1 MLQSLN
7 VKNFA
12 IIDNISIDFNDKMT
26 VLTGETGAGKSLII
40 DAIGLLFG
48 DRASNEMVR
57 FGESKASIEGVFSN
71 YPFEI
76 NDILEDN
83 GIEVLDFLIIKRE
96 IYANGKSLSKING
109 EAVSLN
115 VLNDVSS
122 FLGDIHTQF
131 DSIKLVNPKN
141 YFEFIDN
148 EEIKEIVNLY
158 QRELKKYRVVNGK
171 YQEKL
176 NSQNEKLQ
184 RLDFLKYQYNEIKQ
198 AKLDLN
204 EEESLQN
211 ELRILNNHEKIS
223 QNYYDFLS
231 YFENFNLLSNLYE
244 AISSIKKNINFDER
258 LKEKVDRLEESY
270 FNIEDIFDDIKSNF
284 KDDDFDINDLEAIN
298 ERLGIYSNLKRKYK
312 KTTNELIDSLGDL
325 EKELDELENYDYYL
339 EELEKERNELYKVT
353 LDYGKKISELRRR
366 NANKLTNDLKKVFEE
381 LSLKNTTF
389 EIEFKDVNEDSI
401 FKNNGIDV
409 IDFLVSFNKGEP
421 VKPLNKVASGG
432 ELSRFMLALK
442 SLSYQDISKKTFIFD
457 EIDSGVSGEV
467 AYNIALKIKSISLI
481 HQVLCVTHLPQVAS
495 ISDYQL
501 NISKKVIDGTRTVT
515 EIDELGYDERVISI
529 AKMISDGEATNASI
543 ALAKELLEKNK

>member
-12 IIDNISIDFNDKMT
+12 IIDNITIDFNDKMT

-48 DRASNEMVR
+48 DRASSEMVR
-57 FGESKASIEGVFSN
+57 YGESKASIEGIFSN

-76 NDILEDN
+76 NDILEEND
-83 GIEVLDFLIIKRE
+83 IEVMDFLIIKRE
-96 IYANGKSLSKING
+96 LYSNGKSLSKING

-115 VLNDVSS
+115 VLNDVAG

-148 EEIKEIVNLY
+148 LEIQVLVNMY
-158 QRELKKYRVVNGK
+158 KTSLKKYRVVNNK

-176 NSQNEKLQ
+176 NSQNDQLQ
-184 RLDFLKYQYNEIKQ
+184 RLDFLKYQYNEIKN
-198 AKLDLN
+198 AKLNIN
-204 EEESLQN
+204 EEETLQN
-211 ELRILNNHEKIS
+211 ELRIMNNHEKIS

-244 AISSIKKNINFDER
+244 AISSIKKNISYDER
-258 LKEKVDRLEESY
+258 LSEKVNRLEESY
-270 FNIEDIFDDIKSNF
+270 YSIEDIFDDIKSTF
-284 KDDDFDINDLEAIN
+284 KDDDFDVNDLEEIN
-298 ERLGIYSNLKRKYK
+298 ERLSVYSNLKRKYK
-312 KTTNELIDSLGDL
+312 KTTQELVESISEL
-325 EKELDELENYDYYL
+325 EKELDELENFDFYL
-339 EELEKERNELYKVT
+339 EELEKERNLLYNETFEL
-353 LDYGKKISELRRR
+353 GKKISALRKE
-366 NANKLTNDLKKVFEE
+366 NAKALTDKLSNVFKD

-389 EIEFKDVNEDSI
+389 VIDFKELNMDNL
-401 FKNNGIDV
+401 FKSNGIDT

-442 SLSYQDISKKTFIFD
+442 SLSYQDIEKKTFIFD

-467 AYNIALKIKSISLI
+467 AYNIALKIKSISEI
-481 HQVLCVTHLPQVAS
+481 HQVLCVSHLPQVAS

-501 NISKKVIDGTRTVT
+501 DISKKVIDGSRTVT
-515 EIDELGYDERVISI
+515 EIKELNNDERVISI

-543 ALAKELLEKNK
+543 NLAKELLEKNK